1 MTTKV
6 TFRVVGIYCYFPY
19 LDLPVEPTDTV
30 QQVMDAIKKVQ
41 PAFNYTDVRGTVDTM
56 SYTFSDGSTVP
67 FNTYGGP
74 DKRPD
79 NGPRDEQEVLGSSQA
94 LAWQYYR
101 SISGKFPGDN
111 TLYEIKIA
119 NPTFTQPKYSQT
131 ALNWGEQVPS
141 GFSIF
146 NYNLTWRLLKL
157 QISAEGSAKRAQRM
171 ASA

>member
-30 QQVMDAIKKVQ
+30 KKVMDAIVSVQ

-101 SISGKFPGDN
+101 SISGKFPGDD

-119 NPTFTQPKYSQT
+119 NPTFTQPPFSKT

-157 QISAEGSAKRAQRM
+157 QISAEGAAKRAQRM

>member
-30 QQVMDAIKKVQ
+30 QQVMDAIKIVR
-41 PAFNYTDVRGTVDTM
+41 PAFDYTPIRGTVDSM
-56 SYTFSDGSTVP
+56 SYTFSDESTVP

-74 DKRPD
+74 DKRPE
-79 NGPRDEQEVLGSSQA
+79 NGSRIEKELLGSSET

-101 SISGKFPGDN
+101 SISGNFPGDD

-119 NPTFTQPKYSQT
+119 NPTFTQPPFSET

-157 QISAEGSAKRAQRM
+157 QISAEGAAKRAQRRSY
-171 ASA
+171 A

>member
-19 LDLPVEPTDTV
+19 LDLPVEPGHTV
-30 QQVMDAIKKVQ
+30 KEVMDAIVQAQ
-41 PAFNYTDVRGTVDTM
+41 PAFKYTDKGGTVDMM
-56 SYTFSDGSTVP
+56 SYNYTVGSTRP
-67 FNTYGGP
+67 FNTYGNGP
-74 DKRPD
+74 K
-79 NGPRDEQEVLGSSQA
+79 NGPRDEEELVGSSQA

-101 SISGKFPGDN
+101 SISGRFPGDD

-131 ALNWGEQVPS
+131 ALNFGTQVPS
-141 GFSIF
+141 NFAIF

-157 QISAEGSAKRAQRM
+157 QLTPEASVARAQRM
-171 ASA
+171 VTV